1 MAFLDSIRPPS
12 RWYLTLESRA
22 LFELG
27 SVIPILPML
36 TWRAPKGDGHPVMV
50 LPGFMTGD
58 FSTKVLR
65 RYLRDL
71 GYTSLPWTL
80 GRNLGYTEHLD
91 DQLNDRIKQIYR
103 DSGKKITLIGW
114 SLGGVYAREM
124 ARRHPEKIRQVITL
138 GSPIHGA
145 TRYTNAQTL
154 YRMMTGQ
161 TADDIDPK
169 MLEKMSEPPPVPN
182 TAIYTRTDGIVAWE
196 CTREQVE
203 DETTQNIEVIGSH
216 CGLGHNPAVF
226 VILADRLA
234 QPENQWRPM
243 DRSTLN
249 GFFYPDPYRD
259 KKATRKRSWSKSKLA
274 LEQSL
279 VQLEATL
286 AQWR

>member
-1 MAFLDSIRPPS
+1 MSFLDQVRPPS

-27 SVIPILPML
+27 SVLPILPLL

-58 FSTKVLR
+58 FSTKTLR

-71 GYTSLPWTL
+71 GYNSMPWTL
-80 GRNLGYTEHLD
+80 GRNLGYTEHMD
-91 DQLNDRIKQIYR
+91 DQLCDRIDQVFR
-103 DSGKKITLIGW
+103 DTGKKITLIGW
-114 SLGGVYAREM
+114 SLGGVYGREM
-124 ARRHPEKIRQVITL
+124 ARRFPDKIRQVITL

-169 MLEKMSEPPPVPN
+169 MLEAMSAPPPVPN

-196 CTREQVE
+196 CTRELVE
-203 DETTQNIEVIGSH
+203 DATTQNIEVIGSH

-234 QPENQWRPM
+234 QPENDWRPM

-249 GFFYPDPYRD
+249 GFFYPDPDRAN
-259 KKATRKRSWSKSKLA
+259 KKRKKSSWRSSKTA
-274 LEQSL
+274 LEQTL
-279 VQLEATL
+279 VQLKATL
-286 AQWR
+286 GQL